1 MVGIMNLM
9 KKTAVVFSLLSFLL
23 ILFPHNIFASIKNDI
38 NVKSQGGNS
47 SVKVNVQN
55 NLGSTSQ
62 TFSSSS
68 ETGSETNTNVS
79 ISQTGEG
86 TSEVKINGQEWK
98 LEGPGEINVNE
109 NSISSTPTSVEA
121 SPTPTDTPTPTE
133 VPDSEEETTGNIF
146 EKINDKIEEF
156 KNSIQK
162 LFSNLFKF
170 D

>member
-121 SPTPTDTPTPTE
+121 SPTPTDSLTPTS
-133 VPDSEEETTGNIF
+133 VPDAQENSGMSMSDIIKE
-146 EKINDKIEEF
+146 KIEEIKKSF
-156 KNSIQK
+156 KE
-162 LFSNLFKF
+162 LFLRIFH
-170 D
+170 